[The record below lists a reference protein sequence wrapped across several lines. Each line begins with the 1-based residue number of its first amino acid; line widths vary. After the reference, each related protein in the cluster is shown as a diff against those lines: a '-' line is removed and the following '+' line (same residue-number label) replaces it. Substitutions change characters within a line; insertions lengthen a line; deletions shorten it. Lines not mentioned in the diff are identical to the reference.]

1 MTTMLLT
8 VAEAADGLRLSVRT
22 TWRLIRDGKLH
33 VVYPSPRRPRV
44 RQSDLA
50 AFVAGLADPPA
61 PTVRPCPTSARI
73 LPFCGSHTEARAASA
88 LDDLLAPPTVAKRKP
103 SKRNGSSKSIS
114 SKSGGNRR
122 PGVGMK

>member
-1 MTTMLLT
+1 MLLT
-8 VAEAADGLRLSVRT
+8 VSEAADGLRLSVRT
-22 TWRLIRDGKLH
+22 TWRLIRDGKLP

-73 LPFCGSHTEARAASA
+73 LPFCGSRTEARVGKE
-88 LDDLLAPPTVAKRKP
+88 LDDLLEQRIAGKPKP
-103 SKRNGSSKSIS
+103 SRRNGSSKSIN
-114 SKSGGNRR
+114 SKSGDSRR